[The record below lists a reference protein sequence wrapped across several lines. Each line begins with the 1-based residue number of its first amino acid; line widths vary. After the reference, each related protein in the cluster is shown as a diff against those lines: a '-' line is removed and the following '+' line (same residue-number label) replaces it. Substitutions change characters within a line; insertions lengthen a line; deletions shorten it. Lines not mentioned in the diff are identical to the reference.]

1 MQGEK
6 MYLTELKTKKENAD
20 WLWDNIFER
29 AKKGEA
35 TQAELVM
42 AMDLCNQV
50 EKTIIKVEQRE
61 QADVFQKNSQI
72 LHKYFNGYSWYRDE
86 DNKLFISNGEKF
98 ISQTLPYEAISFEQ
112 MDKIKGV

>member
-6 MYLTELKTKKENAD
+6 MYLKELKRKKENAD
-20 WLWDNIFER
+20 WLWNTVFEK

-50 EKTIIKVEQRE
+50 EKTIMKVEHRQ
-61 QADVFQKNSQI
+61 QADIFEKKSEN
-72 LHKYFNGYSWYRDE
+72 LHKYFKGFSWYRIE

-98 ISQTLPYEAISFEQ
+98 ISQTLPYEAISFDQ
-112 MDKIKGV
+112 MDKIND